1 MLSDATRVI
10 AASSPYWIV
19 GSIWLNEKRIQDILN
34 DANTSFARFNDA
46 QIYADADRT
55 SCVAALPYAMVPK
68 DRIELVILPEA
79 RHEAP
84 IKRWNNFNV
93 RTTAKVSAVVSRY
106 FIEGELQL
114 PPSTLDV
121 MHVLTQ
127 QLGSFFPIVG
137 ASIVAADSKR
147 MSVPVVFANKRFLS
161 CFNADDPANAED
173 GAAELESSLNNESR

>member
-10 AASSPYWIV
+10 VAASPYWIA
-19 GSIWLNEKRIQDILN
+19 GSIWLNEKRIQDILK
-34 DANTSFARFNDA
+34 DSNTNFARFTDV

-84 IKRWNNFNV
+84 VKRWNNYNV
-93 RTTAKVSAVVSRY
+93 RTTAKVSAIVSRY
-106 FIEGELQL
+106 YIEGQLQL

-121 MHVLTQ
+121 LHALTQ

-137 ASIVAADSKR
+137 ASIVAADLKR
-147 MSVPVVFANKRFLS
+147 MKVPVVFANKRFLS
-161 CFNADDPANAED
+161 CFNTDDAANAEG
-173 GAAELESSLNNESR
+173 GAAELESSLS

>member
-10 AASSPYWIV
+10 VAASPYWIV
-19 GSIWLNEKRIQDILN
+19 GSIWLNGKRIQDILR
-34 DANTSFARFNDA
+34 DDNTNFARLSDV
-46 QIYADADRT
+46 QIFADADRT
-55 SCVAALPYAMVPK
+55 SGIAALPYAMVPK

-84 IKRWNNFNV
+84 VKRWNNFNV
-93 RTTAKVSAVVSRY
+93 RTTAKVSAIVSRY
-106 FIEGELQL
+106 YIEGELQL
-114 PPSTLDV
+114 PPSTLNV
-121 MHVLTQ
+121 LHALTQ

-161 CFNADDPANAED
+161 CFNADDPAIAEN
-173 GAAELESSLNNESR
+173 GAAELETSLNKESL